1 MDDSLR
7 DKLRELVRTHGP
19 DLTRDPGR
27 CEPLVRAACDNKKP
41 ESVILVQAL
50 AHGVPARLLEAP
62 DGRPDAA
69 LLGLLSQ
76 ELQDSVAMSEPA
88 ARWAVTSW
96 AVALGLPDGTPPPA
110 TPPAPPPPA
119 GQPAEPA
126 AFDIDP
132 PACFYLGR
140 EYDLN
145 RRAVLPDKYVMYDAR
160 DLTTHGVIVGM
171 TGSGKTGLAINLLE
185 EAAID
190 GYPCV
195 MIDPKGDLTNLLLQF
210 PDLDPAKFEPWL
222 NPEEARQKGLTPRQ
236 YAEEQAAR
244 WRKGLAETNQTPD
257 RIGRLKASSEWRI
270 YTPGSETGLPLSILR
285 TFAAPRGRLPR
296 EALTHKIDATATALL
311 GLTGLTA
318 DPIQS
323 REHILI
329 AQLLLNAWEAGRDLD
344 LPQLILQI
352 QNPPIRTVGAYNLET
367 FFPAKERIKFAST
380 LNNVLAAP
388 GFANWVTGEPLDLAG
403 MLYRGGKPQQL
414 VFYIAHLDDR
424 QRMFFTTLLLGEV
437 LSWMRGQAGS
447 SSLRAVLY
455 MDEVFGYL
463 PPHPANP
470 PSKGPMLTL
479 LKQAR
484 AFGVGILLA
493 TQNPVDLDY
502 KALSNAGTWFVG
514 KLQTERD
521 KLRLLDGLEG
531 VAAEQGTLTDRG
543 YLEAV
548 ISSLGNRVFLMH
560 DVHRPK
566 PLLFQSRWALS
577 FLRGPLTRDEV
588 ARLMEPY
595 KRPAA
600 AEVMA
605 IPLCTHCHAELGP
618 EVTDTCPSCGKRPW
632 ANAQFRRQE
641 QAFREELARAGGP
654 AGAPAVPASSSITHL
669 PPVLPADVT
678 QFYLAARGPGRGE
691 VEYQPRVLGAAEV
704 VFAVD
709 KRKGVEHTQTF
720 RLLALPAEA
729 GHPVDWD
736 HAEPAPEALASG
748 PAPQARWAG
757 VPPALDTGRKL
768 KALEKAFAD
777 WLYSTQKLALY
788 ENRALGMVSHPGEST
803 AAFRDR
809 CRAAAV
815 EQAEKA
821 LEMEKVKFAPKFEAL
836 GMRLSEEPVKKS
848 GGFWSWL
855 MPSATS
861 VSKKPTGPPATPLEA
876 KQRKLEGDY
885 QSKKNEICEKW
896 KRVGEEATPIEVKPR
911 KTDVHVTHFGLAWAP
926 LWRAAG
932 QAVPAYRA
940 P

>member
-7 DKLRELVRTHGP
+7 GKLREQIAQRGVDLVRDVAGCTS
-19 DLTRDPGR
+19 
-27 CEPLVRAACDNKKP
+27 LVREACQNKRP
-41 ESVILVQAL
+41 ETVILVQAL
-50 AHGVPARLLEAP
+50 EHDVPARLLEAP
-62 DGRPDAA
+62 NGTLDA
-69 LLGLLSQ
+69 GLLDRLSQ
-76 ELQDSVAMSEPA
+76 DLQDNVGMSEPA

-96 AVALGLPDGTPPPA
+96 AVALGLTDGAPVPS
-110 TPPAPPPPA
+110 PPPPA
-119 GQPAEPA
+119 PAPAPEPEPA

-140 EYDLN
+140 EYDLG

-171 TGSGKTGLAINLLE
+171 TGSGKTGLAINILE

-190 GYPCV
+190 SYPCV

-210 PDLDPAKFEPWL
+210 PDLDPARFEKWIS
-222 NPEEARQKGLTPRQ
+222 PEEAQQKGLTVRQ
-236 YAEEQAAR
+236 YAEELSTR
-244 WRKGLAETNQTPD
+244 WKKGLAETNQTPD
-257 RIGRLKASSEWRI
+257 RIGRLQASSEWRI

-285 TFAAPRGRLPR
+285 TFAAPKGGMPR
-296 EALTHKIDATATALL
+296 EALTHKVDATATALL
-311 GLTGLTA
+311 GLTGISA

-329 AQLLLNAWEAGRDLD
+329 SHLLLAAWEAGRDLD

-367 FFPAKERIKFAST
+367 FFPAKERIRFAST

-388 GFANWVTGEPLDLAG
+388 SFATWTAGEPLDLAA
-403 MLYRGGKPQQL
+403 MLYRAGKPQQ
-414 VFYIAHLDDR
+414 VIFYIAHLDDR
-424 QRMFFTTLLLGEV
+424 QRMFFTTLLLEEV
-437 LSWMRGQAGS
+437 ISWMRRQSGS
-447 SSLRAVLY
+447 SSLRAVVY

-470 PSKGPMLTL
+470 PSKIPLLTL

-484 AFGVGILLA
+484 AFGVGVLLA

-521 KLRLLDGLEG
+521 KLRLLDGLES

-543 YLEAV
+543 YLETV

-560 DVHRPK
+560 DIHKPK
-566 PLLFQSRWALS
+566 PLLLQSRWALS
-577 FLRGPLTRDEV
+577 FLRGPMTQDEV
-588 ARLMEPY
+588 SRLMERY
-595 KRPAA
+595 KHPEEAA
-600 AEVMA
+600 AVMA

-641 QAFREELARAGGP
+641 QAFREGLRG
-654 AGAPAVPASSSITHL
+654 ASSPSTPSPSSSLGHL

-678 QFYLAARGPGRGE
+678 QFYLAPRGAARGE
-691 VEYQPRVLGAAEV
+691 MEYRPRVLGAAEV
-704 VFAVD
+704 TFVID
-709 KRKGVEHTQTF
+709 KRKGVQHTHTV

-736 HAEPAPEALASG
+736 HAESASESLASG

-757 VPPALDTGRKL
+757 VPSALDTGRKL

-777 WLYSTQKLALY
+777 WVYGMQKLSLF
-788 ENRALGMVSHPGEST
+788 ENRTLGLISAPGET
-803 AAFRDR
+803 ATAFRDR
-809 CRAAAV
+809 CRGAAV
-815 EQAEKA
+815 QQAEKA
-821 LEMEKVKFAPKFEAL
+821 LEMEKVKFTPKFEAL
-836 GMRLSEEPVKKS
+836 GMKLPEEPVQRHA
-848 GGFWSWL
+848 GFWSWL
-855 MPSATS
+855 TASVTP
-861 VSKKPTGPPATPLEA
+861 VSKAPSGPPSSRLEE
-876 KQRKLEGDY
+876 KQRKLTADY

-896 KRVGEEATPIEVKPR
+896 KRIGEEAVPIDVKPR
-911 KTDVHVTHFGLAWAP
+911 KADVRVTHFGLAWAP
-926 LWRAAG
+926 FWLAG
-932 QAVPAYRA
+932 GGVAAYR
-940 P
+940 